1 MCLWAVRHVRFEQL
15 SGQQKTNL
23 KNKLQERKR
32 VVQAQL
38 RDVNKAIK
46 HVATKSKAGAG
57 RRRGHR

>member
-1 MCLWAVRHVRFEQL
+1 MCLWAVRHIRFERL
-15 SGQQKTNL
+15 SGQQKTSL
-23 KNKLQERKR
+23 KSKLQQRKR

-46 HVATKSKAGAG
+46 HVATKSRAGSG